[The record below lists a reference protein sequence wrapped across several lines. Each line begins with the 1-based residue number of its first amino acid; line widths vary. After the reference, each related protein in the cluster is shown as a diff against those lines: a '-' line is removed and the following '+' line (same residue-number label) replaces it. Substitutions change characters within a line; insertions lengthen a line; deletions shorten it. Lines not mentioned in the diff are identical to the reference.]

1 MDNSI
6 QVAGQFVQ
14 YEQNYPVE
22 FTGRAGEYFRI
33 WIVNLALTIVTLG
46 IYSAWAKVRK
56 KRYFYGNTLIDG
68 EPFEYRGNP
77 VNILKGRVIAAA
89 LLALNY
95 ALSRFYLALYIPF
108 LVLLAAAIPWFTCR
122 SLAFN
127 AHNSA
132 YRNVIFGFTGR
143 YREALKVIV
152 GIALLIPF
160 TLGLIYPYYKM
171 RQMRFIA
178 GHHRY
183 GGTQF
188 NPFLSA
194 GKFYRIYLISF
205 GLLLLLAFVF
215 GIVMALVGVS
225 GVLPRGAS
233 GNGSK
238 ALTVTTTI
246 LFSLPV
252 YALYLFAFCYVHA
265 RITNVVWNNLK
276 LDAVSFV
283 STLRA
288 RELFLL
294 YLGNILVILFT
305 LGLATP
311 WASIRNARYRISKT
325 SVSTTASLDTFTAE
339 AGCAISATG
348 EAVSEMFDIDI
359 GL

>member
-6 QVAGQFVQ
+6 QVAGQFAQ

-95 ALSRFYLALYIPF
+95 ALSRFYPALYIPF
-108 LVLLAAAIPWFTCR
+108 LILLAAAIPWFICR

-132 YRNVIFGFTGR
+132 YRNIRFHFSGR
-143 YREALKVIV
+143 YGEALKIIV
-152 GIALLIPF
+152 GLALLIPF
-160 TLGLIYPYYKM
+160 SLGLLYPHYQA
-171 RQMRFIA
+171 RRLRFIA
-178 GHHRY
+178 ERHRY
-183 GGTQF
+183 GQT
-188 NPFLSA
+188 PFTLA
-194 GKFYRIYLISF
+194 GYDNARFYWIY
-205 GLLLLLAFVF
+205 GK
-215 GIVMALVGVS
+215 
-225 GVLPRGAS
+225 AS
-233 GNGSK
+233 GILV
-238 ALTVTTTI
+238 ACFFAMI
-246 LFSLPV
+246 LFIFTISDGAGLGSLLGRPGGAEADKANRLIPSLLV
-252 YALYLFAFCYVHA
+252 ALAYLFYLLPFVYVRA
-265 RITNVVWNNLK
+265 RTTNVLWN
-276 LDAVSFV
+276 SIGIGSSRFV

-288 RELFLL
+288 RDMFAL
-294 YLGNILVILFT
+294 YLTNILAIIAT

-311 WASIRNARYRISKT
+311 WA
-325 SVSTTASLDTFTAE
+325 ASE
-339 AGCAISATG
+339 WHVTG
-348 EAVSEMFDIDI
+348 RR
-359 GL
+359 GWR